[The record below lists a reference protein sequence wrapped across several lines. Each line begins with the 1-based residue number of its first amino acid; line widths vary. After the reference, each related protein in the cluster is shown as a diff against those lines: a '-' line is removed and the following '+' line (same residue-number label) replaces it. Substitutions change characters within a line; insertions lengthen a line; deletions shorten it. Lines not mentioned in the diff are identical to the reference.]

1 MKPRA
6 QECKRDQT
14 ENWCSRAQANHTETG
29 SLGDREHAWEPGAAG
44 SVRSTK
50 DRDLLALEVRAGT
63 QAVGST
69 SRVAAGFLAAPIETE
84 LK

>member
-1 MKPRA
+1 MTRLK
-6 QECKRDQT
+6 
-14 ENWCSRAQANHTETG
+14 TG
-29 SLGDREHAWEPGAAG
+29 APEHRRTILKQGAREHAWEPGAAG